1 MVLGYLVVNKNL
13 DKNFTLLYNL
23 VKGNSVMGI
32 LKIHQGGC
40 MKKYFVLLVLPIIIF
55 AIWDE
60 KWLDIN
66 RWRCPFYNDGRYGYD
81 DGGGATWPYPL
92 QNRYIFGA
100 GVWIGCISSDSIVSL
115 GYNPNTA
122 QSEMVPTLCCY
133 WRQGYANTLDRI
145 YKYPGDWPA
154 PISRFPM
161 APQISRSNEDLW
173 CCFSDSDPSYH
184 TLQGTPI
191 GIDVAL
197 TVYGFS
203 DAIAQDFFY
212 LKYDL
217 INPNNYPLNNLYFGL
232 IFDGDIGDGTDDMV
246 GLIRDR
252 YFTVGSQTIRVKNT
266 GFMYDYDH
274 IEIGPPVWAP
284 GAVAIRLI
292 SAPSG
297 LTMSAFKKFTVDFDP
312 LTDRQQYQTLAGYNY
327 QTGAYEPFDSIDITP
342 GDKRFLLSTG
352 PFNLAPLSTVI
363 FSYAVI
369 ATPYGGTGAPPYS
382 DTVQLAWQSYL
393 ADSIFRVRIL
403 GIEDRS
409 SAPTYKTINIHPNP
423 FSSHLQIFS
432 SANEII
438 SVEVYNVNGSLV
450 KTLSG
455 NAPLFWNGEDEKS
468 KKVPS
473 GIYFLK
479 LSEQGK
485 TTTHKILLLRN

>member
-1 MVLGYLVVNKNL
+1 
-13 DKNFTLLYNL
+13 
-23 VKGNSVMGI
+23 MGI

-40 MKKYFVLLVLPIIIF
+40 MKKYLVLLVLPIIIF

-81 DGGGATWPYPL
+81 VATGEGGGKWPYPF
-92 QNRYIFGA
+92 QNTYIFGA
-100 GVWIGCISSDSIVSL
+100 GVWIGCISSDTIVSL

-122 QSEMVPTLCCY
+122 QSEMVPTLCRY
-133 WRQGYANTLDRI
+133 WRQGYTNTLDRI
-145 YKYPGDWPA
+145 YKYPGDWPP

-161 APQISRSNEDLW
+161 APQISRSNMDLW
-173 CCFSDSDPSYH
+173 CCCSDSDPNYH
-184 TLQGTPI
+184 SSGGMPI

-203 DAIAQDFFY
+203 DAIAQDFFF

-217 INPNNYPLNNLYFGL
+217 INNNNYASNNLYLGL

-274 IEIGPPVWAP
+274 IETGPNWQSGTP

-297 LTMSAFKKFTVDFDP
+297 LTMSAFKKFTLDFDP

-342 GDKRFLLSTG
+342 GDKRFLLSSG
-352 PFNLAPLSTVI
+352 PFNLAPLSTVT

-369 ATPYGGTGAPPYS
+369 AAPDGIAGAPLS
-382 DTVQLAWQSYL
+382 NRDTTLLAWQSYL

-409 SAPTYKTINIHPNP
+409 PVPTCKTINVHPNP

-438 SVEVYNVNGSLV
+438 SVEVYNANGSLV

-485 TTTHKILLLRN
+485 TTTHKVLLLRN